1 MSDPYKVLGISRD
14 ASDDEVKKAYRTMS
28 RKYHPDANI
37 NNPNKDKAEEM
48 FKLVQQAYDQIMKE
62 RSGDYSSSQSSSY
75 NSYGGFGS
83 GFGSGFGN
91 YGGYSQNAGS
101 DDDEESVRM
110 RAAANYI
117 RSQHFA
123 EAMNVLNSM
132 SDHSAMWYYYSAI
145 AQSGLGNNVTALE
158 YAQKAS
164 QMEPYNR
171 NYSELLQQL
180 QMGGS
185 WYNTMRTP
193 YYSGGYSLDSS
204 LCVKLCIA
212 NMICSMCGGGG
223 ICFC

>member
-14 ASDDEVKKAYRTMS
+14 ASDDEVKKAYRNMS

-62 RSGDYSSSQSSSY
+62 RSGDYSSSGSTYGSSY
-75 NSYGGFGS
+75 S
-83 GFGSGFGN
+83 GFGSGFGGF
-91 YGGYSQNAGS
+91 GGYSGS
-101 DDDEESVRM
+101 SASQDDDEESIHF

-117 RSQHFA
+117 RSRHFT
-123 EAMNVLNSM
+123 EARNVLNSM
-132 SDHSAMWYYYSAI
+132 ATKSAMWYYYSAI
-145 AQSGLGNNVTALE
+145 TESGLGNNVTALE
-158 YAQKAS
+158 HAKTAS

-171 NYSELLQQL
+171 NYNELLQQL

-185 WYNTMRTP
+185 WYNTMRSP
-193 YYSGGYSLDSS
+193 YYGAGVNIDSS
-204 LCVKLCIA
+204 MCMRLCIA
-212 NMICSMCGGGG
+212 NLICSMCGGGG